1 MMKVCIFD
9 LDGTLADTV
18 ESIAHAL
25 NRGLE
30 YFGYGVR
37 PVEEYKYYAG
47 DGLDVALQRALDRA
61 GDTSGRCL
69 EEGIPLVRRWLAEEP
84 LYHVRPY
91 PGIPETLAKM
101 KDLSLSIAVL
111 TNKPHREAVQV
122 VETLFGKGY
131 FDKIQGQEEGIPR
144 KPDPTG
150 ALQISK
156 ELGAAPGSCL
166 YVGDTDTDM
175 LTGNRAGMYTV
186 GVSWG
191 FREVRELKESG
202 ARKIVHRPEEL
213 LSLVGDLS
221 I

>member
-18 ESIAHAL
+18 ESIAHAI

-47 DGLDVALQRALDRA
+47 DGLDVALQRALARA
-61 GDTSGRCL
+61 GDTSGRFL
-69 EEGIPLVRRWLAEEP
+69 QEGIPLVRRWLAEEP

-101 KDLSLSIAVL
+101 KELSLSMAVL
-111 TNKPHREAVQV
+111 SNKPHREAVQV

-131 FDKIQGQEEGIPR
+131 FDRIQGQEEGIPR

-150 ALQISK
+150 ARKICR

-166 YVGDTDTDM
+166 YIGDTDTDM

-191 FREVRELKESG
+191 FREVSELKESG
-202 ARKIVHRPEEL
+202 ARTIIHEPGGL
-213 LSLVGDLS
+213 LSLVEDLPE
-221 I
+221 